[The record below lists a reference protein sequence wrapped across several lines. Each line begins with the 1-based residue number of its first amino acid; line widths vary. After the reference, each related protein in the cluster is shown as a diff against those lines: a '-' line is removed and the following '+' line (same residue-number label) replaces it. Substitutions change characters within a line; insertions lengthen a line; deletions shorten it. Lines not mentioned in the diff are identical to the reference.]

1 MGFYIRKSLLPREA
15 TKQPSSQAA
24 TKRNDALIQSM
35 IGVAATLRTKQVSVT
50 APPTPAEA
58 SSRSAA
64 GHYRPAACCSSVM
77 SNDRRMAIWA
87 AHAFYQ
93 GHANRRG
100 RHNPNG

>member
-50 APPTPAEA
+50 APPTP
-58 SSRSAA
+58 R
-64 GHYRPAACCSSVM
+64 
-77 SNDRRMAIWA
+77 
-87 AHAFYQ
+87 
-93 GHANRRG
+93 
-100 RHNPNG
+100 